1 MESKWL
7 ATVLVVLSLGSGLCD
22 GCLEEERFALFQLK
36 PFFEFIDYKF
46 QDLINDDF
54 VYEKESSSNC
64 CEWERVEC
72 NPITGRVT
80 HLFLNYS
87 SNMKIDW
94 YLNASLF
101 LPFEKLQN
109 LCLSEN
115 FITGCIANQ
124 GFERLS
130 SKLDKLENLDLS
142 GNHFNNSILAS
153 LSELFSLQSL
163 NLARNVFTRSNPT
176 NGIEMLSKLNNLE
189 TLDLSSNRLGNKILS
204 QLDGFVSLKS
214 LRLED
219 CGLKGTLDIQGM
231 FPF

>member
-7 ATVLVVLSLGSGLCD
+7 AMVLVVLSLGSGLCD

-46 QDLINDDF
+46 QDLINDDS

-72 NPITGRVT
+72 NPISGRVT

-87 SNMKIDW
+87 SYEKIQYW
-94 YLNASLF
+94 YLNTSLF
-101 LPFEKLQN
+101 LPLVELQN
-109 LCLSEN
+109 LSV
-115 FITGCIANQ
+115 

-142 GNHFNNSILAS
+142 NNHFNNSILAS
-153 LSELFSLQSL
+153 LSQLSSLKSL

-204 QLDGFVSLKS
+204 QLDGFASLKS

>member
-7 ATVLVVLSLGSGLCD
+7 AMVLVVLSLGSGLCD

-46 QDLINDDF
+46 QDLINDKYF

-72 NPITGRVT
+72 NPISGRVI

-87 SNMKIDW
+87 GYNEMHW

-101 LPFEKLQN
+101 LPFEELQN
-109 LCLSEN
+109 LSLSEN
-115 FITGCIANQ
+115 SIAGCVANQ
-124 GFERLS
+124 GYERLS

-142 GNHFNNSILAS
+142 DNNFNNSILAS
-153 LSELFSLQSL
+153 LSELSSLKSL
-163 NLARNVFTRSNPT
+163 NLAYNVFTRSNPT

-189 TLDLSSNRLGNKILS
+189 TLDLSYNSFGNIEA
-204 QLDGFVSLKS
+204 V
-214 LRLED
+214 
-219 CGLKGTLDIQGM
+219 
-231 FPF
+231 

>member
-7 ATVLVVLSLGSGLCD
+7 AMVLVVLSLGSGLCD

-46 QDLINDDF
+46 QDLD
-54 VYEKESSSNC
+54 YGSKPEKESSSNC

-72 NPITGRVT
+72 YPISGRVT
-80 HLFLNYS
+80 HLFLNYYGY
-87 SNMKIDW
+87 NEMHW

-101 LPFEKLQN
+101 LPFEELQN
-109 LCLSEN
+109 LSLSWN
-115 FITGCIANQ
+115 SIAGCVANQ

-142 GNHFNNSILAS
+142 ENHFNNSILAS
-153 LSELFSLQSL
+153 LSELSSLKSL
-163 NLARNVFTRSNPT
+163 NLAGNVLTRSNPT

-189 TLDLSSNRLGNKILS
+189 TLDLSFNRLGNKILS
-204 QLDGFVSLKS
+204 QLDDFACLKS
-214 LRLED
+214 LDLGY

>member
-7 ATVLVVLSLGSGLCD
+7 AMVLVVLSLGSGLCD

-36 PFFEFIDYKF
+36 PFFELIDYKF
-46 QDLINDDF
+46 QDLINGNI

-87 SNMKIDW
+87 SNMEIDW

-101 LPFEKLQN
+101 LPFAKLQN
-109 LCLSEN
+109 ISLRGN
-115 FITGCIANQ
+115 FITGCVANQ

-142 GNHFNNSILAS
+142 DNHFNNSILAS
-153 LSELFSLQSL
+153 LSELSLLKSL
-163 NLARNVFTRSNPT
+163 NLARNLFTRSNPT

-189 TLDLSSNRLGNKILS
+189 TLDLSGNRLGNKILS
-204 QLDGFVSLKS
+204 QLNGFASLKS
-214 LRLED
+214 LSLEE

>member
-7 ATVLVVLSLGSGLCD
+7 AMVLVVLSLGSGLCD

-46 QDLINDDF
+46 QDLD
-54 VYEKESSSNC
+54 YGSKPEKESSSNC

-72 NPITGRVT
+72 YPISGRVT
-80 HLFLNYS
+80 HLFLNYYGY
-87 SNMKIDW
+87 NEMHW

-101 LPFEKLQN
+101 LPFEELQN
-109 LCLSEN
+109 LSLS
-115 FITGCIANQ
+115 
-124 GFERLS
+124 FERLS

-142 GNHFNNSILAS
+142 ENHFNNSILAS
-153 LSELFSLQSL
+153 LSELSSLKSL
-163 NLARNVFTRSNPT
+163 NLAGNVLTRSNPT

-189 TLDLSSNRLGNKILS
+189 TLDLSFNRLGNKILS
-204 QLDGFVSLKS
+204 QLDDFACLKS
-214 LRLED
+214 LDLGY